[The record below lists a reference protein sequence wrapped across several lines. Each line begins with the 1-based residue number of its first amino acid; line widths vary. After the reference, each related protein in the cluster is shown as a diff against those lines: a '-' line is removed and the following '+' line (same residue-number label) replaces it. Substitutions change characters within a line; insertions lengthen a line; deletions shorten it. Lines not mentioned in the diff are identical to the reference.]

1 MFCALKIF
9 AKLTN
14 KSLIVRPR
22 MTSFQNA
29 MKWPQTTANFPYP
42 SSSYNNNNN
51 NNNISR
57 HFKQHIVILVERAE
71 GLLVHV
77 RVSMMAPPLPYRLK
91 FLKTK
96 PVGAFHRQKWSSNSI
111 SALTAKGN
119 GARKT

>member
-14 KSLIVRPR
+14 KSLIVRLR

-51 NNNISR
+51 ISTTTVNNNHSNNN
-57 HFKQHIVILVERAE
+57 HNK
-71 GLLVHV
+71 
-77 RVSMMAPPLPYRLK
+77 YRGRRWRELK
-91 FLKTK
+91 W
-96 PVGAFHRQKWSSNSI
+96 RRSW
-111 SALTAKGN
+111 LTAF
-119 GARKT
+119 

>member
-14 KSLIVRPR
+14 KSLIVRLR

-51 NNNISR
+51 ISITTVNNNHSNNN
-57 HFKQHIVILVERAE
+57 HNK
-71 GLLVHV
+71 
-77 RVSMMAPPLPYRLK
+77 YRGRRWRELK
-91 FLKTK
+91 W
-96 PVGAFHRQKWSSNSI
+96 RRSW
-111 SALTAKGN
+111 LTAF
-119 GARKT
+119 